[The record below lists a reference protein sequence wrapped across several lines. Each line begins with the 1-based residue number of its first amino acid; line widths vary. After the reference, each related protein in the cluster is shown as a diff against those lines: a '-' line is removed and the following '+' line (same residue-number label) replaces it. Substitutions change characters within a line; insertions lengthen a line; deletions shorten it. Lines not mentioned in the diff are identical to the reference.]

1 MSFLPLAFD
10 LQLKSSANS
19 VKSFIFEFL
28 AACYIVTN
36 NVHAYQSRDA
46 RLFSERAMHRRQMLL
61 NMLLASAAFAL
72 PFSVNATQ
80 IRNARLWRSENKSR
94 LVFDLSGPV
103 KYKTFTL
110 SAPERIIIDVSGARL
125 EGDFS
130 QLALENSPIKAIR
143 SGHFGQGD
151 TRIVLD
157 LASPVQLNSFLLGPE
172 GAQGNRLVVDLGHD
186 VAAHPPVQ
194 LAAAAPAA
202 VVAKEPPA
210 PVPDKNHPK
219 RDIMVVVDAGHGGK
233 DPGAI
238 GSKGER
244 EKDVV
249 LSIAQLLAKRLK
261 REKGFDVRLV
271 RNDDFF
277 VPLRKRVDIARKY
290 NADMFISVHA
300 DAAPRLT
307 ASGAS
312 VFALSENGA
321 TSATARF
328 MAQRENGADLIG
340 ANSLLNLKDKDPM
353 LAGVILDM
361 SMNATIAASLQLGH
375 TVLGSLEGVTTLH
388 QKRVEQA
395 GFAVLK
401 SPDVPSIL
409 VETGFI
415 SNSRDSQRLV
425 TARHQQAVA
434 DGLFDGMKQYFERNP
449 PAGSFIA
456 WRQEQKAAEQAV
468 V

>member
-1 MSFLPLAFD
+1 
-10 LQLKSSANS
+10 
-19 VKSFIFEFL
+19 
-28 AACYIVTN
+28 
-36 NVHAYQSRDA
+36 
-46 RLFSERAMHRRQMLL
+46 MHRRHLL
-61 NMLLASAAFAL
+61 NLILASAAFAL
-72 PFSVNATQ
+72 PFGVSATQ
-80 IRNARLWRSENKSR
+80 IRNARLWRSDDKLR

-103 KYKTFTL
+103 QYKTFSL
-110 SAPERIIIDVSGARL
+110 SAPERLIIDLSGANFS
-125 EGDFS
+125 GDFS
-130 QLALENSPIKAIR
+130 QLALDNSVIRAIR

-157 LASPVQLNSFLLGPE
+157 LSGPVQLNSFLLPPQDG
-172 GAQGNRLVVDLGHD
+172 QGHRLVLDLK
-186 VAAHPPVQ
+186 AIAPLQ
-194 LAAAAPAA
+194 IAAAPSE
-202 VVAKEPPA
+202 KREPII
-210 PVPDKNHPK
+210 DKAHPK
-219 RDIMVVVDAGHGGK
+219 RDVIVVVDPGHGGK
-233 DPGAI
+233 DPGAV
-238 GSKGER
+238 GAKGER

-261 REKGFDVRLV
+261 REKGFDVKLV

-277 VPLRKRVDIARKY
+277 VPLRKRVEIARKHK
-290 NADMFISVHA
+290 ADMFISVHA

-312 VFALSENGA
+312 VYCLSEGGA

-328 MAQRENGADLIG
+328 MAQRENGADLLG
-340 ANSLLNLKDKDPM
+340 ATSLLNLKDKDPM

-361 SMNATIAASLQLGH
+361 SMNATIAASLQLGN
-375 TVLGSLEGVTTLH
+375 TVLGSLAGITTLH

-415 SNSRDSQRLV
+415 SNARDSQRLV

-434 DGLFDGMKQYFERNP
+434 DGLFEGLQRYFQKNP
-449 PAGSFIA
+449 PMNSYIA
-456 WRQEQKAAEQAV
+456 WQQEQKKAQA
-468 V
+468 

>member
-1 MSFLPLAFD
+1 
-10 LQLKSSANS
+10 
-19 VKSFIFEFL
+19 
-28 AACYIVTN
+28 
-36 NVHAYQSRDA
+36 
-46 RLFSERAMHRRQMLL
+46 MHRRHLL
-61 NMLLASAAFAL
+61 NWILASAAFAL
-72 PFSVNATQ
+72 PFGVSATQ
-80 IRNARLWRSENKSR
+80 IRNARLWRSDDKLR

-103 KYKTFTL
+103 QFKTFSL
-110 SAPERIIIDVSGARL
+110 SAPERLIIDLNGASL
-125 EGDFS
+125 SGDFS
-130 QLALENSPIKAIR
+130 QLVLNNTVIRSIR

-157 LASPVQLNSFLLGPE
+157 LSEPVQLNSFQLPPQDG
-172 GAQGNRLVVDLGHD
+172 QGHRLVLDLKT
-186 VAAHPPVQ
+186 AAPLQ
-194 LAAAAPAA
+194 IAAAPII
-202 VVAKEPPA
+202 
-210 PVPDKNHPK
+210 DKAHPK
-219 RDIMVVVDAGHGGK
+219 RDIIVVVDPGHGGK
-233 DPGAI
+233 DPGAV
-238 GSKGER
+238 GAKGER

-261 REKGFDVRLV
+261 REKGFDVKLV

-277 VPLRKRVDIARKY
+277 VPLRKRVEIARKH

-312 VFALSENGA
+312 VYCLSEGGA

-328 MAQRENGADLIG
+328 MAQRENGADLLG
-340 ANSLLNLKDKDPM
+340 ATSLLNLKDKDPM

-361 SMNATIAASLQLGH
+361 SMNATIAASLQLGS
-375 TVLGSLEGVTTLH
+375 TVLGSLAGITTLH

-415 SNSRDSQRLV
+415 SNARDSQRLV

-434 DGLFDGMKQYFERNP
+434 DGLFEGLQRYFQKNP
-449 PAGSFIA
+449 PMNSYIA
-456 WRQEQKAAEQAV
+456 WQQEQKKARV
-468 V
+468 

>member
-1 MSFLPLAFD
+1 
-10 LQLKSSANS
+10 
-19 VKSFIFEFL
+19 
-28 AACYIVTN
+28 
-36 NVHAYQSRDA
+36 
-46 RLFSERAMHRRQMLL
+46 MHRRQLL
-61 NMLLASAAFAL
+61 NLLLASAVFTL
-72 PFSVNATQ
+72 PLGVSAAQ
-80 IRNARLWRSENKSR
+80 IRNARLWRSDNKLR
-94 LVFDLSGPV
+94 LVLDLSGPV
-103 KYKTFTL
+103 QYKTFTL
-110 SAPERIIIDVSGARL
+110 TSPERLIIDLSGAKL
-125 EGDFS
+125 TGDFS
-130 QLALENSPIKAIR
+130 QLALTNSGITSIR

-157 LASPVQLNSFLLGPE
+157 LKAPMQLNSFLLPPQDG
-172 GAQGNRLVVDLGHD
+172 QGHRLVLDLTS
-186 VAAHPPVQ
+186 ATRAPQ
-194 LAAAAPAA
+194 QMAAAPAA
-202 VVAKEPPA
+202 LAAPLAAA
-210 PVPDKNHPK
+210 PVDRAHPK
-219 RDIMVVVDAGHGGK
+219 RDIIVVVDPGHGGK

-238 GSKGER
+238 GSKGQR

-261 REKGFDVRLV
+261 REKGFDVKLV

-277 VPLRKRVDIARKY
+277 VPLRKRVDIARQHK
-290 NADMFISVHA
+290 ADMFISVHA

-312 VFALSENGA
+312 VYALSEGGA

-328 MAQRENGADLIG
+328 MAQRENGADLLG
-340 ANSLLNLKDKDPM
+340 ATTLLNLKDKDPM

-361 SMNATIAASLQLGH
+361 SMNATIASSLQLGSS
-375 TVLGSLEGVTTLH
+375 VLGSLQSITTLH

-415 SNSRDSQRLV
+415 SNTQDAQRLV

-434 DGLFDGMKQYFERNP
+434 DGLFEGLKSYFQKNP
-449 PAGSFIA
+449 PMNSYMA
-456 WRQEQKAAEQAV
+456 WVQEQKTGQV
-468 V
+468 

>member
-1 MSFLPLAFD
+1 MSFSPLPFD
-10 LQLKSSANS
+10 LRLKNPANS

-36 NVHAYQSRDA
+36 NVHVQQSRDA
-46 RLFSERAMHRRQMLL
+46 RPFSERAMHRRQMLL

-103 KYKTFTL
+103 QYKTFTL
-110 SAPERIIIDVSGARL
+110 SAPERIIIDISGARL
-125 EGDFS
+125 EGNFS

-194 LAAAAPAA
+194 LAAAPAA
-202 VVAKEPPA
+202 ALAKEPPA
-210 PVPDKNHPK
+210 PAPDKNHPK

-456 WRQEQKAAEQAV
+456 WRQEQKEAEQAV

>member
-1 MSFLPLAFD
+1 ML
-10 LQLKSSANS
+10 
-19 VKSFIFEFL
+19 
-28 AACYIVTN
+28 
-36 NVHAYQSRDA
+36 SRDA
-46 RLFSERAMHRRQMLL
+46 PLFAVYVMHRRQLL
-61 NMLLASAAFAL
+61 NLLLVSPLFTFPLGAF
-72 PFSVNATQ
+72 ATQ
-80 IRNARLWRSENKSR
+80 IRNARLWRSDDKLR

-103 KYKTFTL
+103 HYKTFSLT
-110 SAPERIIIDVSGARL
+110 APERLIIDLSGAGL
-125 EGDFS
+125 SGDFS
-130 QLALENSPIKAIR
+130 QLALKNSGITAIR
-143 SGHFGQGD
+143 SGHFGKSD

-157 LASPVQLNSFLLGPE
+157 LAAPMQLNSFLLPPQDG
-172 GAQGNRLVVDLGHD
+172 QGHRLVLDLTSATQAPRQIAAEPKPLVDK
-186 VAAHPPVQ
+186 A
-194 LAAAAPAA
+194 
-202 VVAKEPPA
+202 
-210 PVPDKNHPK
+210 HPK
-219 RDIMVVVDAGHGGK
+219 RDIIVVVDPGHGGK

-238 GSKGER
+238 GSKGQR

-261 REKGFDVRLV
+261 REKGFDVKLV

-277 VPLRKRVDIARKY
+277 VPLRKRVDIARQHK
-290 NADMFISVHA
+290 ADMFISVHA

-312 VFALSENGA
+312 VYALSEGGA

-328 MAQRENGADLIG
+328 MAQRENGADLLG
-340 ANSLLNLKDKDPM
+340 ATTLLNLKDKDPM

-361 SMNATIAASLQLGH
+361 SMNATIASSLQLGSSI
-375 TVLGSLEGVTTLH
+375 LGSLEGITTLH

-415 SNSRDSQRLV
+415 SNTRDAARLV

-434 DGLFDGMKQYFERNP
+434 DGLFEGLKRYFEKNP
-449 PAGSFIA
+449 PMNSYMA
-456 WRQEQKAAEQAV
+456 WAQEQKSGQV
-468 V
+468 

>member
-1 MSFLPLAFD
+1 
-10 LQLKSSANS
+10 
-19 VKSFIFEFL
+19 
-28 AACYIVTN
+28 
-36 NVHAYQSRDA
+36 
-46 RLFSERAMHRRQMLL
+46 MHRRQLL
-61 NMLLASAAFAL
+61 NLILASAAFAL
-72 PFSVNATQ
+72 PFGVSATQ
-80 IRNARLWRSENKSR
+80 IRNARLWRSDDKLR

-103 KYKTFTL
+103 QYKTFSL
-110 SAPERIIIDVSGARL
+110 SAPERLIIDLSGANL
-125 EGDFS
+125 SGDFS
-130 QLALENSPIKAIR
+130 QLALSNTVIRSIR
-143 SGHFGQGD
+143 SGPFGQGD

-157 LASPVQLNSFLLGPE
+157 LSG
-172 GAQGNRLVVDLGHD
+172 
-186 VAAHPPVQ
+186 PVQ
-194 LAAAAPAA
+194 LASFLLPPQDGQGHRLVLDLKTAAPLQMAAAP
-202 VVAKEPPA
+202 EPT
-210 PVPDKNHPK
+210 VDKAHPK
-219 RDIMVVVDAGHGGK
+219 RDIIVVVDPGHGGK
-233 DPGAI
+233 DPGAV
-238 GSKGER
+238 GAKGER

-261 REKGFDVRLV
+261 REKGFDVKLV

-277 VPLRKRVDIARKY
+277 VPLRKRVEIARKH

-312 VFALSENGA
+312 VYCLSEGGA

-328 MAQRENGADLIG
+328 MAQRENGADLLG
-340 ANSLLNLKDKDPM
+340 ATSLLNLKDKDPM

-361 SMNATIAASLQLGH
+361 SMNATLAASLQLGS
-375 TVLGSLEGVTTLH
+375 TVLGSLAGITTLH

-415 SNSRDSQRLV
+415 SNARDSQRLV

-434 DGLFDGMKQYFERNP
+434 DGLFEGLQRYFQKNP
-449 PAGSFIA
+449 PVNSYIA
-456 WRQEQKAAEQAV
+456 WQQEQKKSQA
-468 V
+468 

>member
-1 MSFLPLAFD
+1 MS
-10 LQLKSSANS
+10 
-19 VKSFIFEFL
+19 
-28 AACYIVTN
+28 
-36 NVHAYQSRDA
+36 SRDA
-46 RLFSERAMHRRQMLL
+46 PLFAVFVMHRRQLL
-61 NMLLASAAFAL
+61 NLLLASPLFVL
-72 PFSVNATQ
+72 PFTVHATQ
-80 IRNARLWRSENKSR
+80 IRNARLWRSDDKLR

-103 KYKTFTL
+103 QYKTFSLT
-110 SAPERIIIDVSGARL
+110 APERLIIDLSGAGL
-125 EGDFS
+125 SGDFS
-130 QLALENSPIKAIR
+130 QLVLKNSGITSIR
-143 SGHFGQGD
+143 SGHFGLND

-157 LASPVQLNSFLLGPE
+157 LAAPMQLNSFVLPPQDG
-172 GAQGNRLVVDLGHD
+172 QGHRLVLDLTRATQAPRQIAAKSAPLVASVDK
-186 VAAHPPVQ
+186 A
-194 LAAAAPAA
+194 
-202 VVAKEPPA
+202 
-210 PVPDKNHPK
+210 HPK
-219 RDIMVVVDAGHGGK
+219 RDIIVVVDPGHGGK

-238 GSKGER
+238 GSKGQR

-261 REKGFDVRLV
+261 REKGFDVKLV

-277 VPLRKRVDIARKY
+277 VPLRKRVDIARRHK
-290 NADMFISVHA
+290 ADMFISVHA

-312 VFALSENGA
+312 VYALSEGGA

-328 MAQRENGADLIG
+328 MAQRENGADLLG
-340 ANSLLNLKDKDPM
+340 ATTLLNLKDKDPM

-361 SMNATIAASLQLGH
+361 SMNATIASSLQLGSS
-375 TVLGSLEGVTTLH
+375 VLGSLQSITSLH

-415 SNSRDSQRLV
+415 SNARDAQRLV

-434 DGLFDGMKQYFERNP
+434 DGLFEGLRNYFQKNP
-449 PAGSFIA
+449 PINSYMA
-456 WRQEQKAAEQAV
+456 WVQDQKNARA
-468 V
+468 

>member
-1 MSFLPLAFD
+1 
-10 LQLKSSANS
+10 
-19 VKSFIFEFL
+19 
-28 AACYIVTN
+28 
-36 NVHAYQSRDA
+36 
-46 RLFSERAMHRRQMLL
+46 MHRRHLL
-61 NMLLASAAFAL
+61 NLILASAAFAL
-72 PFSVNATQ
+72 PFGVSATQ
-80 IRNARLWRSENKSR
+80 IRNARLWRSDGNLR

-103 KYKTFTL
+103 HYKTFTL
-110 SAPERIIIDVSGARL
+110 SAPERLIIDVTGADL
-125 EGDFS
+125 IGDFS
-130 QLALENSPIKAIR
+130 QLAFAGSFIRSIR
-143 SGHFGQGD
+143 SGRFGQGD

-157 LASPVQLNSFLLGPE
+157 LGNPVQLNSFLLPPQDG
-172 GAQGNRLVVDLGHD
+172 QGHRLVLDLKTA
-186 VAAHPPVQ
+186 VPLQIAQ
-194 LAAAAPAA
+194 APDGII
-202 VVAKEPPA
+202 AKP
-210 PVPDKNHPK
+210 HPK
-219 RDIMVVVDAGHGGK
+219 RDIIVVVDPGHGGK
-233 DPGAI
+233 DPGAV

-261 REKGFDVRLV
+261 REKGFDVKLV
-271 RNDDFF
+271 RNDDVF
-277 VPLRKRVDIARKY
+277 VPLRKRVEIARKH

-312 VFALSENGA
+312 VYCLSEGGA

-328 MAQRENGADLIG
+328 MAQRENGADLLG
-340 ANSLLNLKDKDPM
+340 ATRLLNLKDKDPM

-361 SMNATIAASLQLGH
+361 SMNATLAASLQLGS
-375 TVLGSLEGVTTLH
+375 TVLGSLAGITTLH

-415 SNSRDSQRLV
+415 SNPRDSQRLV

-434 DGLFDGMKQYFERNP
+434 DGLFEGLQRYFQKNP
-449 PAGSFIA
+449 PANSYIA
-456 WRQEQKAAEQAV
+456 WQQAQKTSYA
-468 V
+468 

>member
-1 MSFLPLAFD
+1 
-10 LQLKSSANS
+10 
-19 VKSFIFEFL
+19 
-28 AACYIVTN
+28 
-36 NVHAYQSRDA
+36 
-46 RLFSERAMHRRQMLL
+46 MHRRQMLL

-72 PFSVNATQ
+72 PLTASATQ
-80 IRNARLWRSENKSR
+80 IRNARLWRSDNKLR

-103 KYKTFTL
+103 QYRTFTL
-110 SAPERIIIDVSGARL
+110 SAPERIIIDFSGARL
-125 EGDFS
+125 EGNLN
-130 QLALENSPIKAIR
+130 QLVLENTPIKAIR

-157 LASPVQLNSFLLGPE
+157 LASAVALNSFVLGPE
-172 GAQGNRLVVDLGHD
+172 GSQGNRLVLDLGAD
-186 VAAHPPVQ
+186 VHHAPVQMATAPPVKSM
-194 LAAAAPAA
+194 AAPAS
-202 VVAKEPPA
+202 
-210 PVPDKNHPK
+210 DRRGLK

-277 VPLRKRVDIARKY
+277 VPLRKRVDIAHKY

-312 VFALSENGA
+312 VFALSEGGA
-321 TSATARF
+321 TSATARY

-340 ANSLLNLKDKDPM
+340 ATSLLNLKDKDPM

-361 SMNATIAASLQLGH
+361 SMSATITASLQLGN
-375 TVLGSLEGVTTLH
+375 TILGSLQGITDLH

-415 SNSRDSQRLV
+415 SNARDSQRLV

-434 DGLFDGMKQYFERNP
+434 DGLFEGMKQYFERNP
-449 PAGSFIA
+449 PVGSYVA
-456 WRQEQKAAEQAV
+456 WRQEEARGQAQV
-468 V
+468 

>member
-1 MSFLPLAFD
+1 MS
-10 LQLKSSANS
+10 
-19 VKSFIFEFL
+19 
-28 AACYIVTN
+28 
-36 NVHAYQSRDA
+36 SRDA
-46 RLFSERAMHRRQMLL
+46 PLFAVFFMHRRQLL
-61 NMLLASAAFAL
+61 NLLLVSPLFTFPLGAF
-72 PFSVNATQ
+72 ATQ
-80 IRNARLWRSENKSR
+80 IRNARLWRSDDKLR

-103 KYKTFTL
+103 QYKTFSLT
-110 SAPERIIIDVSGARL
+110 SPERVIIDLSGAGL
-125 EGDFS
+125 SGDFS
-130 QLALENSPIKAIR
+130 QLALKNSGITSIR
-143 SGHFGQGD
+143 SGHFGKSD

-157 LASPVQLNSFLLGPE
+157 LASPMQLNSFLLPPQDG
-172 GAQGNRLVVDLGHD
+172 QGHRLVLDLTNATHAPRQI
-186 VAAHPPVQ
+186 AA
-194 LAAAAPAA
+194 
-202 VVAKEPPA
+202 EPA
-210 PVPDKNHPK
+210 PLVAPVDKAHPK
-219 RDIMVVVDAGHGGK
+219 RDIIVVVDPGHGGK

-238 GSKGER
+238 GSKGQR

-261 REKGFDVRLV
+261 REKGFDVKLV

-277 VPLRKRVDIARKY
+277 VPLRKRVDIARQHK
-290 NADMFISVHA
+290 ADMFISVHA

-312 VFALSENGA
+312 VYALSEGGA

-328 MAQRENGADLIG
+328 MAQRENGADLLG
-340 ANSLLNLKDKDPM
+340 ATTLLNLKDKDPM

-361 SMNATIAASLQLGH
+361 SMNATIASSLQLGSS
-375 TVLGSLEGVTTLH
+375 VLGSLQSITTLH

-415 SNSRDSQRLV
+415 SNTRDAQRLV

-434 DGLFDGMKQYFERNP
+434 DGLFDGLKKYFEKNP
-449 PAGSFIA
+449 PMNSYMA
-456 WRQEQKAAEQAV
+456 WVQEQKSGQV
-468 V
+468 

>member
-1 MSFLPLAFD
+1 
-10 LQLKSSANS
+10 
-19 VKSFIFEFL
+19 
-28 AACYIVTN
+28 
-36 NVHAYQSRDA
+36 
-46 RLFSERAMHRRQMLL
+46 MHRRQLL
-61 NMLLASAAFAL
+61 NLLLVSPLFTL
-72 PFSVNATQ
+72 PFAAHATQ
-80 IRNARLWRSENKSR
+80 ISNARLWRSADKLR

-103 KYKTFTL
+103 QYKTFSLT
-110 SAPERIIIDVSGARL
+110 SPERLIIDLSGAGL
-125 EGDFS
+125 SGDFS
-130 QLALENSPIKAIR
+130 QLALKNSGITSIR
-143 SGHFGQGD
+143 SGHFGKAD

-157 LASPVQLNSFLLGPE
+157 LAAPMQLNSFLLPPQNG
-172 GAQGNRLVVDLGHD
+172 QGHRLVLDLTSSPRAPRQI
-186 VAAHPPVQ
+186 AA
-194 LAAAAPAA
+194 
-202 VVAKEPPA
+202 EPA
-210 PVPDKNHPK
+210 PTTDKVHPK
-219 RDIMVVVDAGHGGK
+219 RDIIVVVDPGHGGK

-238 GSKGER
+238 GSKGQR

-261 REKGFDVRLV
+261 REKGFNVKLV

-277 VPLRKRVDIARKY
+277 VPLRKRVDIARQHK
-290 NADMFISVHA
+290 ADMFISVHA

-312 VFALSENGA
+312 VYALSEGGA

-328 MAQRENGADLIG
+328 MAQRENGADLLG
-340 ANSLLNLKDKDPM
+340 ATTLLNLKDKDPM

-361 SMNATIAASLQLGH
+361 SMNATIASSLQLGSSI
-375 TVLGSLEGVTTLH
+375 LGSLEGITTLH

-415 SNSRDSQRLV
+415 SNTRDAERLV

-434 DGLFDGMKQYFERNP
+434 DGLFEGLKKYFQKNP
-449 PAGSFIA
+449 PMNSYMA
-456 WRQEQKAAEQAV
+456 WAQEQKAGQV
-468 V
+468 

>member
-1 MSFLPLAFD
+1 
-10 LQLKSSANS
+10 
-19 VKSFIFEFL
+19 
-28 AACYIVTN
+28 
-36 NVHAYQSRDA
+36 
-46 RLFSERAMHRRQMLL
+46 MHRRQMLL
-61 NMLLASAAFAL
+61 NMLLASAALSL
-72 PFSVNATQ
+72 PLGAYATQ
-80 IRNARLWRSENKSR
+80 IRNARIWRSDDKLR
-94 LVFDLSGPV
+94 LVLDLSGPV
-103 KYKTFTL
+103 QYKTFTL
-110 SAPERIIIDVSGARL
+110 TSPDRLIIDISGARL
-125 EGDFS
+125 TGDFN
-130 QLALENSPIKAIR
+130 QLALTNTPIKSIR
-143 SGHFGQGD
+143 SGHYGTGDD

-157 LASPVQLNSFLLGPE
+157 LTAPVKLNSFLLGPE
-172 GAQGNRLVVDLGHD
+172 GSQGHRLVLDMGD
-186 VAAHPPVQ
+186 SAHIH
-194 LAAAAPAA
+194 APAA
-202 VVAKEPPA
+202 VIAAA
-210 PVPDKNHPK
+210 PVSAPPSLPTPEKGQRK

-238 GSKGER
+238 GSRGER

-261 REKGFDVRLV
+261 REKGYDVRLV

-277 VPLRKRVDIARKY
+277 VPLRKRVDLAHKY

-312 VFALSENGA
+312 VFALSEGGA

-328 MAQRENGADLIG
+328 MAQRENGADLLG

-361 SMNATIAASLQLGH
+361 SMNATIAASLQLGN
-375 TVLGSLEGVTTLH
+375 TILGSLADVTSLH

-415 SNSRDSQRLV
+415 SNAKDSQRLV

-434 DGLFDGMKQYFERNP
+434 DGLFDGLQQYFRRNP
-449 PAGSFIA
+449 PTGSYVA
-456 WRQEQKAAEQAV
+456 WQEEQKRMNQALV
-468 V
+468 

>member
-1 MSFLPLAFD
+1 
-10 LQLKSSANS
+10 
-19 VKSFIFEFL
+19 
-28 AACYIVTN
+28 
-36 NVHAYQSRDA
+36 
-46 RLFSERAMHRRQMLL
+46 MHRRQLL
-61 NMLLASAAFAL
+61 NLLLVSPLFTL
-72 PFSVNATQ
+72 PFTASATQ
-80 IRNARLWRSENKSR
+80 IRNARLWRSDDKLR

-103 KYKTFTL
+103 NYKTFSLT
-110 SAPERIIIDVSGARL
+110 APERLIIDLSGAGL
-125 EGDFS
+125 SGDFS
-130 QLALENSPIKAIR
+130 QLVLKNSGITSIR
-143 SGHFGQGD
+143 SGHFGKAD

-157 LASPVQLNSFLLGPE
+157 LATPMQLTSFLLPPQDG
-172 GAQGNRLVVDLGHD
+172 QGHRLVLDLTSATQVPHPI
-186 VAAHPPVQ
+186 AAALKPPVDR
-194 LAAAAPAA
+194 A
-202 VVAKEPPA
+202 
-210 PVPDKNHPK
+210 HPK
-219 RDIMVVVDAGHGGK
+219 RDIIVVVDPGHGGK

-238 GSKGER
+238 GSKGQR

-261 REKGFDVRLV
+261 REKGFDVKLV

-277 VPLRKRVDIARKY
+277 VPLRKRVEIAHKH

-300 DAAPRLT
+300 DAAPRIT

-312 VFALSENGA
+312 VYALSEGGA

-328 MAQRENGADLIG
+328 MAQRENGADLLG
-340 ANSLLNLKDKDPM
+340 ATSLLNLKDKDPM

-361 SMNATIAASLQLGH
+361 SMNATIASSLQLGSSI
-375 TVLGSLEGVTTLH
+375 LGSLEGITSLH

-415 SNSRDSQRLV
+415 SNARDSARLV

-434 DGLFDGMKQYFERNP
+434 EGLFVGLQRYFQKNP
-449 PAGSFIA
+449 PVNSYMA
-456 WRQEQKAAEQAV
+456 WVQEQKNNQA
-468 V
+468 

>member
-1 MSFLPLAFD
+1 
-10 LQLKSSANS
+10 
-19 VKSFIFEFL
+19 
-28 AACYIVTN
+28 
-36 NVHAYQSRDA
+36 
-46 RLFSERAMHRRQMLL
+46 MHRRHLL
-61 NMLLASAAFAL
+61 NLILASAAFAL
-72 PFSVNATQ
+72 PFSVSATQ
-80 IRNARLWRSENKSR
+80 IRNARLWRSDDKLR

-103 KYKTFTL
+103 QYKTFSL
-110 SAPERIIIDVSGARL
+110 SAPERLIIDLSGANL
-125 EGDFS
+125 SGDFS
-130 QLALENSPIKAIR
+130 QLSLGNTVIRSIR

-157 LASPVQLNSFLLGPE
+157 LSGPVQLNSFLLPPQDG
-172 GAQGNRLVVDLGHD
+172 QGHRLVLDLKT
-186 VAAHPPVQ
+186 AAPLQ
-194 LAAAAPAA
+194 IAAAP
-202 VVAKEPPA
+202 ES
-210 PVPDKNHPK
+210 PVDKAHPK
-219 RDIMVVVDAGHGGK
+219 RDIIVVVDPGHGGK
-233 DPGAI
+233 DPGAV
-238 GSKGER
+238 GAKGER

-261 REKGFDVRLV
+261 REKGFDVKLV

-277 VPLRKRVDIARKY
+277 VPLRKRVEIARKH

-307 ASGAS
+307 ASGVS
-312 VFALSENGA
+312 VYCLSEGGA

-328 MAQRENGADLIG
+328 MAQRENGADLLG
-340 ANSLLNLKDKDPM
+340 ATSLLNLKDKDPM

-361 SMNATIAASLQLGH
+361 SMNATIAASLQLGS
-375 TVLGSLEGVTTLH
+375 TVLGSLAGITTLH

-415 SNSRDSQRLV
+415 SNARDSQRLV

-434 DGLFDGMKQYFERNP
+434 DGLFEGLQRYFQKNP
-449 PAGSFIA
+449 PLNSYLA
-456 WRQEQKAAEQAV
+456 WQQEQKKSQA
-468 V
+468 

>member
-1 MSFLPLAFD
+1 
-10 LQLKSSANS
+10 
-19 VKSFIFEFL
+19 
-28 AACYIVTN
+28 
-36 NVHAYQSRDA
+36 
-46 RLFSERAMHRRQMLL
+46 MHRRQLL
-61 NMLLASAAFAL
+61 NLLLVSPLFTL
-72 PFSVNATQ
+72 PFAAHATQ
-80 IRNARLWRSENKSR
+80 ISNARLWRSADKLR

-103 KYKTFTL
+103 QYKTFSLT
-110 SAPERIIIDVSGARL
+110 SPERLIIDLSGAGL
-125 EGDFS
+125 SGDFS
-130 QLALENSPIKAIR
+130 QLALKNSGITSIR
-143 SGHFGQGD
+143 SGHFGKAD

-157 LASPVQLNSFLLGPE
+157 LAAPMQLNSFLLPPQDG
-172 GAQGNRLVVDLGHD
+172 QGHRLVLDLTSSTHAPRQI
-186 VAAHPPVQ
+186 AA
-194 LAAAAPAA
+194 
-202 VVAKEPPA
+202 EPA
-210 PVPDKNHPK
+210 PITDKAHPK
-219 RDIMVVVDAGHGGK
+219 RDIIVVVDPGHGGK

-238 GSKGER
+238 GSKGQR

-261 REKGFDVRLV
+261 RERGFDVKLV

-277 VPLRKRVDIARKY
+277 VPLRKRVDIARQHK
-290 NADMFISVHA
+290 ADMFISVHA

-312 VFALSENGA
+312 VYALSEGGA

-328 MAQRENGADLIG
+328 MAQRENGADLLG
-340 ANSLLNLKDKDPM
+340 ATTLLNLKDKDPM

-361 SMNATIAASLQLGH
+361 SMNATIASSLQLGSSI
-375 TVLGSLEGVTTLH
+375 LGSLEGITTLH

-415 SNSRDSQRLV
+415 SNTRDAERLV

-434 DGLFDGMKQYFERNP
+434 DGLFDGLKKYFQKNP
-449 PAGSFIA
+449 PMNSYMA
-456 WRQEQKAAEQAV
+456 WVQEQKGGQV
-468 V
+468 

>member
-1 MSFLPLAFD
+1 
-10 LQLKSSANS
+10 
-19 VKSFIFEFL
+19 
-28 AACYIVTN
+28 
-36 NVHAYQSRDA
+36 
-46 RLFSERAMHRRQMLL
+46 MHRRQLL
-61 NMLLASAAFAL
+61 NLLLVSPLFTFPLGAF
-72 PFSVNATQ
+72 ATQ
-80 IRNARLWRSENKSR
+80 IRNARLWRSDDKLR

-103 KYKTFTL
+103 QYKTFSLT
-110 SAPERIIIDVSGARL
+110 SPERVIIDLSGAGL
-125 EGDFS
+125 SGDFS
-130 QLALENSPIKAIR
+130 QLALKNSGITSIR
-143 SGHFGQGD
+143 SGHFGKSD

-157 LASPVQLNSFLLGPE
+157 LASPMQLNSFLLPPQDG
-172 GAQGNRLVVDLGHD
+172 QGHRLVLDLTNATHAPRQI
-186 VAAHPPVQ
+186 AAQ
-194 LAAAAPAA
+194 
-202 VVAKEPPA
+202 PA
-210 PVPDKNHPK
+210 PLVAPVDKAHPK
-219 RDIMVVVDAGHGGK
+219 RDIIVVVDPGHGGK

-238 GSKGER
+238 GSKGQR

-261 REKGFDVRLV
+261 REKGFDVKLV

-277 VPLRKRVDIARKY
+277 VPLRKRVDIARQHK
-290 NADMFISVHA
+290 ADMFISVHA

-312 VFALSENGA
+312 VYALSEGGA

-328 MAQRENGADLIG
+328 MAQRENGADLLG
-340 ANSLLNLKDKDPM
+340 ATTLLNLKDKDPM

-361 SMNATIAASLQLGH
+361 SMNATIASSLQLGSS
-375 TVLGSLEGVTTLH
+375 VLGSLQSITTLH

-415 SNSRDSQRLV
+415 SNTQDAQRLV

-434 DGLFDGMKQYFERNP
+434 DGLFDGLKKYFEKNP
-449 PAGSFIA
+449 PMNSYMA
-456 WRQEQKAAEQAV
+456 WVQEQKSGQV
-468 V
+468 

>member
-1 MSFLPLAFD
+1 
-10 LQLKSSANS
+10 
-19 VKSFIFEFL
+19 
-28 AACYIVTN
+28 
-36 NVHAYQSRDA
+36 
-46 RLFSERAMHRRQMLL
+46 MHRRQLL
-61 NMLLASAAFAL
+61 NLLLVSPLFAL
-72 PFSVNATQ
+72 PLGAYATQ
-80 IRNARLWRSENKSR
+80 IRNARLWRSEDKLR

-103 KYKTFTL
+103 QYKTFSLTSPDRL
-110 SAPERIIIDVSGARL
+110 IIDLSGAGL
-125 EGDFS
+125 SGDFS
-130 QLALENSPIKAIR
+130 QLALKNSGITSIR
-143 SGHFGQGD
+143 SGHFGKSD

-157 LASPVQLNSFLLGPE
+157 LVEPMQLNSFVLPPQE
-172 GAQGNRLVVDLGHD
+172 GQGHRLVLDLTNATRAPRQI
-186 VAAHPPVQ
+186 AA
-194 LAAAAPAA
+194 
-202 VVAKEPPA
+202 EPA
-210 PVPDKNHPK
+210 PLVAPVDKAHPK
-219 RDIMVVVDAGHGGK
+219 RDIIVVVDPGHGGK

-238 GSKGER
+238 GSKGQR

-261 REKGFDVRLV
+261 REKGFDVKLV

-277 VPLRKRVDIARKY
+277 VPLRKRVDIARQHK
-290 NADMFISVHA
+290 ADMFISVHA

-312 VFALSENGA
+312 VYALSEGGA

-328 MAQRENGADLIG
+328 MAQRENGADLLG
-340 ANSLLNLKDKDPM
+340 ATTLLNLKDKDPM

-361 SMNATIAASLQLGH
+361 SMNATIASSLQLGSS
-375 TVLGSLEGVTTLH
+375 VLGSLQSITSLH

-415 SNSRDSQRLV
+415 SNPRDAQRLV

-434 DGLFDGMKQYFERNP
+434 DGLFEGLKRYFQKNP
-449 PAGSFIA
+449 PMNSYMA
-456 WRQEQKAAEQAV
+456 WVQAQKNSQV
-468 V
+468 